1 MRGSADST
9 GMPDVK
15 SRPAVFRFEIVSQ
28 DWLQEMKLESTS
40 DFFRSEMRAVR
51 GPFFSMTF
59 RHILSLLFLSNSS
72 VAPFRGPNSDSRN
85 GTCFATS
92 RQASE
97 MIAPE
102 APHSHADFL
111 SIDPDSTSGG
121 ERCMKHTDH
130 PVVHF
135 LVHLMIFRTV
145 RSRRSYAGHDDQFG
159 HGQNTGL
166 GWSDPTFVH
175 GSVPKVI
182 RGVAPA
188 QLRIDRA
195 QCFVRSAF
203 CSRRPQQ

>member
-1 MRGSADST
+1 MRGLADTT

-15 SRPAVFRFEIVSQ
+15 SHPAVFRFDIVSQ

-40 DFFRSEMRAVR
+40 DCFHSEMRAAR
-51 GPFFSMTF
+51 GPFFGMTF

-92 RQASE
+92 RQASK

-102 APHSHADFL
+102 APHSHADFP
-111 SIDPDSTSGG
+111 SVGPDSSSEG
-121 ERCMKHTDH
+121 ERCMNHTDH

-135 LVHLMIFRTV
+135 FVHLMIFRTV

-166 GWSDPTFVH
+166 GWSDPTFAHV
-175 GSVPKVI
+175 SVPKVI

-188 QLRIDRA
+188 ELRVDRA
-195 QCFVRSAF
+195 ECFVRSAL
-203 CSRRPQQ
+203 CRRRPQQ

>member
-1 MRGSADST
+1 MHGSADMAGTSD
-9 GMPDVK
+9 GR
-15 SRPAVFRFEIVSQ
+15 SRRTFFRLEIVCQ
-28 DWLQEMKLESTS
+28 DQPLEMKLESS
-40 DFFRSEMRAVR
+40 YDFFHSEMRSAR
-51 GPFFSMTF
+51 DPFFGMAF
-59 RHILSLLFLSNSS
+59 RHILSLLFLSNSP

-85 GTCFATS
+85 GLCFATS

-102 APHSHADFL
+102 APRSHADFL
-111 SIDPDSTSGG
+111 SIGPDSTSEG

-135 LVHLMIFRTV
+135 LVHLMIFRTF

-188 QLRIDRA
+188 QLRGDRA
-195 QCFVRSAF
+195 ECFVRTVF
-203 CSRRPQQ
+203 RSRGPQ